1 MLTFSAKLNNEQSG
15 TSAPQIRLRDLHKKK
30 FFPEW
35 IENGI
40 FGVLAKL
47 QKSVWIHSTPSPSLS
62 SQELSSDLF
71 SSKYFEQKSE
81 YIFSF
86 SCLLYSPPPQSLAFH
101 DIWSKV
107 QIMKVDMQV
116 SQAFFSRSLFGPDM
130 LHSRLMTNAHVIV

>member
-15 TSAPQIRLRDLHKKK
+15 TSAPQIPLRDLHKKK

-47 QKSVWIHSTPSPSLS
+47 QKSVWIHSTPPPSLS
-62 SQELSSDLF
+62 SQELSTDLF

-81 YIFSF
+81 YIFF
-86 SCLLYSPPPQSLAFH
+86 FFMLVIFPSPPNLL
-101 DIWSKV
+101 
-107 QIMKVDMQV
+107 
-116 SQAFFSRSLFGPDM
+116 LF
-130 LHSRLMTNAHVIV
+130 MTFGQRYKLWK